1 MCGYMNHRN
10 TERGLKTELR
20 CDLGVVHRW
29 FLKPCKMKG
38 TTNDYSKEN
47 PRKETQRKNGP
58 MKKDRLHLC
67 IVNQVS
73 YSLCMSLDLETRLK
87 CLNVCVCCINGR

>member
-1 MCGYMNHRN
+1 MVFEAMQ
-10 TERGLKTELR
+10 
-20 CDLGVVHRW
+20 
-29 FLKPCKMKG
+29 MKG

-67 IVNQVS
+67 IVRKSSSKLQSMHEFRLRNQTE
-73 YSLCMSLDLETRLK
+73 MFK
-87 CLNVCVCCINGR
+87 CVCMLY